1 MYMCPTEDSII
12 ESPKQGNQSGFFV
25 LNMPF
30 RPQEMNVQYQRRNIT
45 KQETSPLQTKQPSTY
60 KKTFVQRTYLK
71 GQAQSKLEM
80 STISYKNDAPQAQSR
95 NQLVKK
101 LN

>member
-45 KQETSPLQTKQPSTY
+45 KQETSPLQTK
-60 KKTFVQRTYLK
+60 
-71 GQAQSKLEM
+71 
-80 STISYKNDAPQAQSR
+80 
-95 NQLVKK
+95 
-101 LN
+101 